1 MSKRRKTAFAEGL
14 LSFNEAK
21 PDFGNFFLS
30 IDSPPQLVAKE
41 KERTAKLDGHFFL
54 SVAMLMQ
61 HSARVQLG

>member
-1 MSKRRKTAFAEGL
+1 MQRVFFRLMKLNQILAT
-14 LSFNEAK
+14 
-21 PDFGNFFLS
+21 FLS
-30 IDSPPQLVAKE
+30 INSPPQLVAKE